1 MSLQA
6 SSRELE
12 ARETRGKLS
21 FWATVW
27 AMHVNMSEEVHFF
40 PLQLS
45 PWAGVCGNLLLPL
58 LFLLLLRFVRLFINM
73 SSSYAAAISAL
84 ITTNSLNPPMRP
96 IPKPSPARTE
106 SRKTSPRP
114 SNPGHG
120 LPTAQRQ
127 QQPSEPLGSYEE
139 QQENPA
145 DYDIGRQQPTS
156 DSSTPVH
163 IQPLMQAVCLCCRWL
178 LQCGDWRDFCGP
190 VPGGQK
196 AGMGALFHRVALLG
210 HGVRASSSYFFFVFF
225 FHLTQ

>member
-12 ARETRGKLS
+12 ARETRDKLS
-21 FWATVW
+21 FWAAVW

-40 PLQLS
+40 PCSFL
-45 PWAGVCGNLLLPL
+45 PERCGNLLL
-58 LFLLLLRFVRLFINM
+58 LLLRLVRLLLNM

-84 ITTNSLNPPMRP
+84 ISTSSLNPPIRP
-96 IPKPSPARTE
+96 IPKPSPDRTA
-106 SRKTSPRP
+106 SPKTSARP
-114 SNPGHG
+114 SNPTHG
-120 LPTAQRQ
+120 LPAAQTQ
-127 QQPSEPLGSYEE
+127 QQSSEPLASYEE

-145 DYDIGRQQPTS
+145 DYNIGRQQPTA

-163 IQPLMQAVCLCCRWL
+163 VRPLMQAVCLCCRWL

-210 HGVRASSSYFFFVFF
+210 HGVRASSSYFFFVFVF